1 MTIKKLTEKENK
13 HLIKGGLREGAIW
26 EKAYNGNVNFVTP
39 FFEKFYYRQD
49 KGSCMVIELSSGKG
63 FMRNDDIYGITVVTY
78 NWEKGEIKLE
88 QDKSKMCESLKEAK
102 EYIRE
107 LLEISLETVL

>member
-1 MTIKKLTEKENK
+1 MTMIKKLTEKENEN
-13 HLIKGGLREGAIW
+13 LVKGGLRKEAIW
-26 EKAYNGNVNFVTP
+26 QKAYNGNANFVTP
-39 FFEKFYYRQD
+39 FLEKFYYRQE

-63 FMRNDDIYGITVVTY
+63 FMRNDDIYGVTVVTY

-107 LLEISLETVL
+107 LLEMKEGVI